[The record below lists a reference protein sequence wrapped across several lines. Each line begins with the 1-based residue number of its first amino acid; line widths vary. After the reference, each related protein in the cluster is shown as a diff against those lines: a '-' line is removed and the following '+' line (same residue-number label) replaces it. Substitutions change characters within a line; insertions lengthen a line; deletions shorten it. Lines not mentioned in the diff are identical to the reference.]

1 MGEYSIFCESTYI
14 LDRITSR
21 RRNPNSL
28 SAAACCDILDI
39 ISRKEQRYGRLLR
52 LIRDGIY
59 DSIYVEK
66 EDRSVP
72 FFHRTTWFNHARATE
87 SSLRRLRLDLKELK
101 RKLNSSADTNIH
113 QVNSLSLRETIERT
127 LPQELAREINAIGP
141 QYTLALMNNLRLL
154 QRSDSKIDGAREPL
168 ATGIDE
174 YSSDSSLE
182 TSSTSSKGL
191 LPIREWH

>member
-1 MGEYSIFCESTYI
+1 MGEYPIFCESTYI

-52 LIRDGIY
+52 LIRTVYTTPFTWKKRI
-59 DSIYVEK
+59 
-66 EDRSVP
+66 SVP

-101 RKLNSSADTNIH
+101 RNLSSSAENNIH
-113 QVNSLSLRETIERT
+113 LANSFSLREIIERT

-141 QYTLALMNNLRLL
+141 QYTLALMNHLRLL
-154 QRSDSKIDGAREPL
+154 QRSDSKIDGAPEPL
-168 ATGIDE
+168 SPGIDE

-182 TSSTSSKGL
+182 TSSTSSKGI
-191 LPIREWH
+191 LPIGEWY